1 MYVEYH
7 CLVAKYQLSGSVW
20 DEIET
25 RSDSDHHS
33 DECKAALDR
42 LFSTH
47 VLTKCGRGF
56 RVSFECEPE
65 QYRTVCNEILK
76 PALAQFISESDAC
89 PDFRRDAAGVIKALR
104 SAIAKSVPVALND

>member
-7 CLVAKYQLSGSVW
+7 DLVAKYQLSGSVW

-25 RSDSDHHS
+25 RSDSEHYS

-42 LFSTH
+42 LLSTH

-56 RVSFECEPE
+56 RASFECEPE
-65 QYRTVCNEILK
+65 QYRAVCNEILK
-76 PALAQFISESDAC
+76 PALTQFISESDAC
-89 PDFRRDAAGVIKALR
+89 PDFRRDAAGVIRGLR
-104 SAIAKSVPVALND
+104 SAIAKSLPVALSD